1 MNSLRWTPE
10 MLAAHT
16 AKMRQAVESAPLAVG
31 PIATVEDAKNRRARA
46 MLDVVAVAKKPR
58 KYRNTPTTDANGV
71 RHASKKQATRY
82 RDLGL
87 LMKSGEIL
95 MLARE
100 VRFRLPGGVEWI
112 ADHVHAT
119 QRGLDVIA
127 NLVKSGDITVEDV
140 KSAATQKNPVYRL
153 KKRQVRECLGIEIK
167 EVL

>member
-87 LMKSGEIL
+87 LMKSGEL
-95 MLARE
+95 GMLARE
-100 VRFRLPGGVEWI
+100 VRFRLPGGVEYH
-112 ADHVHAT
+112 ADHVTAT
-119 QRGLDVIA
+119 PRGIAELSKLIAAGDLVI
-127 NLVKSGDITVEDV
+127 EDV
-140 KSAATQKNPVYRL
+140 KSEATRKNPVYRL
-153 KKRQVRECLGIEIK
+153 KRKQMMECLGLPIK
-167 EVL
+167 EF